1 MKSPD
6 VDKKVAVLPK
16 KAETKGFQTSWKFV
30 TPVAVGVVIALI
42 PAPAGLPQ
50 HATSTQTNSLA

>member
-16 KAETKGFQTSWKFV
+16 KAETNGFQTSWKY
-30 TPVAVGVVIALI
+30 
-42 PAPAGLPQ
+42 
-50 HATSTQTNSLA
+50 ATRLS